1 MPRFS
6 LGVDDRVNPQQL
18 NGALPQFCAGCTI
31 ARPHCFVV
39 RLSPPQLRAS
49 QKQVSDNI
57 SVPVLALIHK
67 AVVYLQ

>member
-6 LGVDDRVNPQQL
+6 LGVDDRVNSQQL

-57 SVPVLALIHK
+57 SVLALIHK

>member
-6 LGVDDRVNPQQL
+6 RGVHDRVNPQKL

-31 ARPHCFVV
+31 ARRHCFVV

-57 SVPVLALIHK
+57 SVLALIHK